1 MKRAPTEADASVDEK
16 KPRGSGGI
24 SMCRCLSIVCF
35 LALMAQGCAK
45 NPPVI
50 PLSALN
56 VDYRT
61 WSCRQLA
68 EETDLLRDALAVA
81 SKQHSDE
88 TVAHLKVETES
99 VHKASVSKKC
109 SA

>member
-1 MKRAPTEADASVDEK
+1 
-16 KPRGSGGI
+16 
-24 SMCRCLSIVCF
+24 MCRCLSIVCF

-61 WSCRQLA
+61 WSCRHLA
-68 EETDLLRDALAVA
+68 QETDLLRDSLAVA
-81 SKQHSDE
+81 SEQHSDE
-88 TVAHLKVETES
+88 TIAHLKVE
-99 VHKASVSKKC
+99 KKC
-109 SA
+109 SFEEKNERWHSLQHRSRTSRDRAL